1 MARMRRAS
9 FVLGSLLLTG
19 SLLAAQAPLAEYE
32 VVSIK
37 RSPADAVGGSLQ
49 TLPDGTF
56 IMKNSPMRSIIL
68 AASPVPTREV
78 EGYPAW
84 VDRERYDV
92 TAKPPPGATRQQSGA
107 MMRRVFED
115 RMKLKGHVEERE
127 RTVFALVLARS
138 DGRLGP
144 QLKPSALDCTAP
156 VPPRSPQTPPPEPPE
171 ARCGGSFGAGLIV
184 SGGITMDQ
192 LVPSLSGL
200 AGGQVINRTGLQG
213 YYALTVRYAMPRGPG
228 ADPPADDLPEPIT
241 AIQEQLGLR
250 FQPEKMKMPVFV
262 VDSIERPSEN

>member
-1 MARMRRAS
+1 MKRATLA
-9 FVLGSLLLTG
+9 LGSLLLAGAALT
-19 SLLAAQAPLAEYE
+19 AQAPLEFE

-37 RSPADAVGGSLQ
+37 RSPPDAVGSSLQ
-49 TLPDGTF
+49 TLPDGSFT
-56 IMKNSPMRSIIL
+56 MRNSPIRSILL

-84 VDRERYDV
+84 VDRDRYDI
-92 TAKPPPGATRQQSGA
+92 TAKAPAGATRQQSGA

-127 RTVFALVLARS
+127 RNVFALVLARS

-144 QLKPSALDCTAP
+144 ELKPSTLDCLTP
-156 VPPRSPQTPPPEPPE
+156 TPPRAPDTPLGPPES
-171 ARCGGSFGAGLIV
+171 RCGGSFGQGQIV

-192 LVPSLSGL
+192 LVMSLGGL
-200 AGGQVINRTGLQG
+200 AGGQVINRTNLKG
-213 YYALTVRYAMPRGPG
+213 YYALTLRYALPRTP
-228 ADPPADDLPEPIT
+228 AAEPPADDAPDPVT
-241 AIQEQLGLR
+241 AIQEQLGLK

>member
-1 MARMRRAS
+1 
-9 FVLGSLLLTG
+9 
-19 SLLAAQAPLAEYE
+19 
-32 VVSIK
+32 
-37 RSPADAVGGSLQ
+37 
-49 TLPDGTF
+49 LPD
-56 IMKNSPMRSIIL
+56 L
-68 AASPVPTREV
+68 
-78 EGYPAW
+78 
-84 VDRERYDV
+84 
-92 TAKPPPGATRQQSGA
+92 TAKAPAGATRQQSGA

-156 VPPRSPQTPPPEPPE
+156 VPPRSLQTPPPEPPE

-192 LVPSLSGL
+192 LVLSLSGL
-200 AGGQVINRTGLQG
+200 AGGQVINRTQLQG
-213 YYALTVRYAMPRGPG
+213 FYALTLRYAVPRAPG
-228 ADPPADDLPEPIT
+228 ADPPGDDVPEPIT
-241 AIQEQLGLR
+241 AIQEQLGLK

-262 VDSIERPSEN
+262 VDAIERPSEN